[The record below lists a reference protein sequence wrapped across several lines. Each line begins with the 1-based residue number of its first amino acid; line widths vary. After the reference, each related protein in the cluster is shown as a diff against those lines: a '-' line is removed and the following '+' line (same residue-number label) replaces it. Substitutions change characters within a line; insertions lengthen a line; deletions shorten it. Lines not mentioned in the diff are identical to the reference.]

1 MKKNKTKSILVLVA
15 VLSLIVVFMP
25 VFANAE
31 TTITT
36 KPLLRENN
44 LRAKLQAR
52 ATSTKAT
59 STRSALNSTSTK
71 PVKVPKTV
79 TEAIAKADKDI
90 AQRINSLNKAL
101 ERITGMKNVSD
112 TEKNS
117 AKTDIQSELAN
128 LNLLKSKID
137 ADTDLVTIKKDLESL
152 ISGSRIYAL
161 VIPKLNIL
169 ASVDKVNTVAT
180 MLTTISVKLQ
190 ARVDEAKASSTD
202 VTSLQTALD
211 NITTKVASAK
221 EEAVTAQTTV
231 ADLVPDNG
239 NKTILD
245 SNNAKIKLARENIK
259 NANKDLNDARN
270 SAKKITE
277 ALKAP
282 GKKDVKLDK
291 GTLSG
296 KNSKAKATTTKS
308 N

>member
-31 TTITT
+31 TTTTT
-36 KPLLRENN
+36 KPL

-90 AQRINSLNKAL
+90 AQRIDSLNKAL

-137 ADTDLVTIKKDLESL
+137 ADTDLVTIKKDLASL

-190 ARVDEAKASSTD
+190 VRVDEAKASSTD

-282 GKKDVKLDK
+282 GKKDVKLYK